1 MMSGKYQV
9 RPALPFVPGSEIA
22 GVVTEVA
29 PDVRHIRVGARVAGL
44 NYTFTG
50 GLAEAAVIPAAIVA
64 EVPATIPL
72 EAAAT
77 MLVNYSTAY
86 YALKDRGNL
95 QPGETVLVLGAGGGV
110 GLAAIEIAKTLGAR
124 VLAAASS
131 EHKRDLAHRHGADDS
146 FDYSRSPIKEA
157 LKERGGVDVVVDPVG
172 GEYSEQALRSLR
184 PGGRLLVV
192 GFAAGEIPRIPLNL
206 PLLKN
211 CSITGVFLG
220 AQTRDE
226 PACFVANMHALFA
239 LYEEQRLRPVITE
252 LQCFEGY
259 AGALERIADR
269 NAVGKVVMRLAGA
282 ETVEQRLFSIADGL
296 AATARST
303 EAAAPAASPMRSPYR
318 KYGGERRNATLRHLL
333 KKRF

>member
-1 MMSGKYQV
+1 
-9 RPALPFVPGSEIA
+9 
-22 GVVTEVA
+22 
-29 PDVRHIRVGARVAGL
+29 
-44 NYTFTG
+44 
-50 GLAEAAVIPAAIVA
+50 
-64 EVPATIPL
+64 
-72 EAAAT
+72 

-86 YALKDRGNL
+86 YALKDRGNV
-95 QPGETVLVLGAGGGV
+95 QPGETVLVLGAAGGV
-110 GLAAIEIAKTLGAR
+110 GLAAIEIAKIMGAH

-131 EHKRDLAHRHGADDS
+131 DHKRDLAHRHGADDS
-146 FDYSRSPIKEA
+146 FDYSRSSIKEA
-157 LKERGGVDVVVDPVG
+157 LKERGGADVVVDPVG

-226 PACFVANMHALFA
+226 PASFVANLHALFA

-269 NAVGKVVMRLAGA
+269 NAVGKVVMRLAEA
-282 ETVEQRLFSIADGL
+282 ETVEQRLPPEGL
-296 AATARST
+296 PAAARST
-303 EAAAPAASPMRSPYR
+303 EAAAAAASPMRSPYR